1 MSISLAGVTPPSSPL
16 SLSLLS
22 VSARLDVLLAG
33 VISSDSW
40 LSYNIIVFIS
50 MKLYLH
56 HAGYFYVLHYFF
68 YLSN

>member
-22 VSARLDVLLAG
+22 VSARLEVLLAG

-40 LSYNIIVFIS
+40 LS
-50 MKLYLH
+50 
-56 HAGYFYVLHYFF
+56 
-68 YLSN
+68 